1 MPGLDHLVTLSD
13 DVGVIQ
19 HAVEDIPNR
28 STGYCTDDVA
38 RAFIVA
44 VARLRLVPDDKAAE
58 RIAST
63 SLSFLHDAQL
73 EDGRFHNF
81 MSHARNWLDEV
92 GTPDSIG
99 RAIWAL
105 GYGMRYASKDSWR
118 RQCARMVERALPAV
132 DDLHYLRSRAYAA
145 LGLTH
150 ALAAVPD
157 FHAARIALTAIASG
171 LRAAYLATRGEN
183 WDWFEPLMTYDNAR
197 LPEALIRIGMAL
209 HDDES
214 IAVGLRTFAFYSKTT
229 VENGIY
235 VPIGNDGW
243 YVRGGPRAR
252 YAQQPLEATA
262 LIDAAHAAFDATG
275 DPAYAALARVGLE
288 WFYGRNS
295 RTMLLARGGG
305 CCDGL
310 DESGVNLNMGAES
323 TLAFL
328 AAAYSLAEREPAA
341 LRVAR

>member
-1 MPGLDHLVTLSD
+1 LSD

-44 VARLRLVPDDKAAE
+44 VARLRLAPDDHEAE
-58 RIAST
+58 RVATT

-81 MSHARNWLDEV
+81 MSHARLWLDEV

-105 GYGMRYASKDSWR
+105 GYGMRFAPRDSWR
-118 RQCARMVERALPAV
+118 RQCARMLERALPV
-132 DDLHYLRSRAYAA
+132 IPELGYLRSWAYAG
-145 LGLTH
+145 LGLAQ
-150 ALAAVPD
+150 ALEAVPD
-157 FHAARIALTAIASG
+157 FHAARVALTAIAG
-171 LRAAYLATRGEN
+171 DLRAAYLANHGEH
-183 WDWFEPLMTYDNAR
+183 WDWFEDRMTYDNAR
-197 LPEALIRIGMAL
+197 LPEALIRAGMVL

-214 IAVGLRTFAFYSKTT
+214 IAMGLRAFAFYVSVT

-235 VPIGNDGW
+235 VPIGSNGW
-243 YVRGGPRAR
+243 YVRGGERAR

-262 LIDAAHAAFDATG
+262 LVDAAHAAFDATG

-305 CCDGL
+305 CYDGL
-310 DESGVNLNMGAES
+310 EESGVNLNMGAES

-328 AAAYSLAEREPAA
+328 AATYSLADREPAA

>member
-1 MPGLDHLVTLSD
+1 LSD

-44 VARLRLVPDDKAAE
+44 LARLRLVPDDKNAE

-81 MSHARNWLDEV
+81 MSHARAWLDEV

-105 GYGMRYASKDSWR
+105 GYGMRYAPKDSWR
-118 RQCARMVERALPAV
+118 RQCARMVERALGAIGG
-132 DDLHYLRSRAYAA
+132 LHYLRSKAYAS

-157 FHAARIALTAIASG
+157 FHAARVAVTEIASD
-171 LRAAYLATRGEN
+171 LREAYLATRGEN
-183 WDWFEPLMTYDNAR
+183 WDWFEGQMTYDNAR
-197 LPEALIRIGMAL
+197 LPEALIRIGTAL

-214 IAVGLRTFAFYSKTT
+214 IAIGLRSFAFYTKVT

-235 VPIGNDGW
+235 VPIGSDGW

-328 AAAYSLAEREPAA
+328 AGAYALADREPAA

>member
-1 MPGLDHLVTLSD
+1 M
-13 DVGVIQ
+13 GVIQ

-44 VARLRLVPDDKAAE
+44 LARLRLVPDDRDAE
-58 RIAST
+58 RVAST

-73 EDGRFHNF
+73 EDGTFHNF
-81 MSHARNWLDEV
+81 MSHARAWLDEV

-99 RAIWAL
+99 RAVWAL
-105 GYGMRYASKDSWR
+105 GYGMQYAPKDSWR
-118 RQCARMVERALPAV
+118 RQCARMVERALPAIR
-132 DDLHYLRSRAYAA
+132 DLNYLRSSAYAA
-145 LGLTH
+145 LGLTY

-157 FHAARIALTAIASG
+157 FHAARLELTAIAG
-171 LRAAYLATRGEN
+171 RLREAYLATRGEG
-183 WDWFEPLMTYDNAR
+183 WDWFEDWMTYDNAR
-197 LPEALIRIGMAL
+197 LPEALIRAGMTL

-214 IAVGLRTFAFYSKTT
+214 IAIGLRAFAFYTKVT

-243 YVRGGPRAR
+243 YFRGGNRAR

-275 DPAYAALARVGLE
+275 DPAFSALARVGLE

-328 AAAYSLAEREPAA
+328 AGAYALADREPTA

>member
-1 MPGLDHLVTLSD
+1 MPSLDHLVTLSD
-13 DVGVIQ
+13 SVGVIQ

-44 VARLRLVPDDKAAE
+44 ISRLRIAPDDKDAAS
-58 RIAST
+58 IAST

-73 EDGRFHNF
+73 EDGAFHNF
-81 MSHARNWLDEV
+81 MSHARLWLDEV

-105 GYGMRYASKDSWR
+105 GYGMQYAPKDSWR
-118 RQCARMVERALPAV
+118 RQCARMVERALAAIP
-132 DDLHYLRSRAYAA
+132 DLHHLRSNAYAA
-145 LGLTH
+145 LGLTY

-157 FHAARIALTAIASG
+157 FHAARVALTTIAG
-171 LRAAYLATRGEN
+171 LLREAYLAIRGED
-183 WDWFEPLMTYDNAR
+183 WEWFEDFMTYDNAR
-197 LPEALIRIGMAL
+197 LPEALIRAGMAL
-209 HDDES
+209 RDDES
-214 IAVGLRTFAFYSKTT
+214 IAIGLRTFAFYTKTT

-243 YVRGGPRAR
+243 YVRGGNRAR
-252 YAQQPLEATA
+252 YAQQPLEANG
-262 LIDAAHAAFDATG
+262 LIDAALAAFDATG
-275 DPAYAALARVGLE
+275 DPAYMALAHVGLE

-328 AAAYSLAEREPAA
+328 AGAYSLAERETAA